1 MDVNDDK
8 YRMVTSLTEEEKDAL
23 QTLAWRR
30 GRSMAGYL
38 RYLLIETIAI
48 VRSD

>member
-1 MDVNDDK
+1 MKDNDDK
-8 YRMVTSLTEEEKDAL
+8 YRVVTLLTEEEKEAL
-23 QTLAWRR
+23 QTLAWRS

-38 RYLLIETIAI
+38 RYLLIETRAI